1 MDGDFVFVFLSGHFV
16 QIVRLHIS
24 QQVNCNQN
32 ILSRTDKNGEIVFS
46 FLERSF
52 NLNEKTLKETTNCDE

>member
-1 MDGDFVFVFLSGHFV
+1 VDGDFVFVFLSGHFV

-32 ILSRTDKNGEIVFS
+32 ILTRTDKNGEIVFS
-46 FLERSF
+46 FLERD
-52 NLNEKTLKETTNCDE
+52 LLHEKTLKKETDCDE